1 MHYLY
6 WSQTWLNIVNSILTP
21 CIQPDNME
29 YILLTSLLS
38 ETDLKKLAGFSV
50 ITGFSSFLALYNFN
64 SLLLSELGMISANLS
79 LVLLFLPP
87 TFLILAFFSNF
98 FHVATPLETLRMILP
113 AWTNMVWTSSMA
125 GRTSISGMLK

>member
-1 MHYLY
+1 
-6 WSQTWLNIVNSILTP
+6 
-21 CIQPDNME
+21 ME

-50 ITGFSSFLALYNFN
+50 ITGFSSFFALYNFN
-64 SLLLSELGMISANLS
+64 SLLLSELGMTSACLLS

-87 TFLILAFFSNF
+87 GFLILVFLMDF

-113 AWTNMVWTSSMA
+113 A
-125 GRTSISGMLK
+125 